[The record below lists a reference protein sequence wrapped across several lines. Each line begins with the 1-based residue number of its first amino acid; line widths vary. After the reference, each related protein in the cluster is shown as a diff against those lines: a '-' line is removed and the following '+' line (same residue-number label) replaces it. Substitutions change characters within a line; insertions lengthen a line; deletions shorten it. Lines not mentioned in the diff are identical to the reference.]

1 MRLVLLFL
9 MIPFLGFSQFY
20 LNGAASKL
28 SGSCY
33 LLTPATLFTGGSI
46 WSPNKINLNESF
58 QAIFKLSLGCTDAGG
73 ADGIVFGF
81 QPISTSFG
89 QAGGGLGFQTIAP
102 SLGVEFDT
110 WQNNDFGDPW
120 YDHIAIVRD
129 GDLNHN
135 SSFSNL
141 AGPVQADPND
151 PNIEDCD
158 FHRVRVD
165 WDAGQQLL
173 QVWFDC
179 ELRLSYTGDIVM
191 EIFDGD
197 PWVYWG
203 FTAGTGSAFNVQQ
216 VCLDYTTF
224 FQQQP
229 DVHICAGG
237 QVQLEVSGST
247 SYLWSP
253 AEGLSNPYIPNPVAA
268 PSETTTYLVEMR
280 DDCQLPFYDTTT
292 VFVHEDSLVVELGP
306 DTTFC
311 EGTPFVLD
319 ATPLN
324 TTPLPQYF
332 WSASASS
339 SPQLEILQSGSYRV
353 TVSLDANCI
362 TEDWITLTRIDLPK
376 VALGPNLTGCTG
388 EPILLQAFG
397 KSIDQYFWNTGEA
410 TAFLEVIEPGSYHIA
425 ASNECGEA
433 RDTIQIDFRPCESEL
448 YIPNVFSPNFD
459 GINDRAGV
467 MGQAGVGVVGVFQI
481 YDRWGTLVYE
491 ERNTPLSPSPKV
503 GWDGTLGGRPMPPG
517 VYVYFLEVQFING
530 KIRQK
535 KGDILLV
542 R

>member
-237 QVQLEVSGST
+237 RCNWRLAGVPLTCGRRQKDSAIPTYPIRSQLLRRQRLT
-247 SYLWSP
+247 SWRCAMTASFP
-253 AEGLSNPYIPNPVAA
+253 FTIRP
-268 PSETTTYLVEMR
+268 PSSCTKIR
-280 DDCQLPFYDTTT
+280 WWWNW
-292 VFVHEDSLVVELGP
+292 
-306 DTTFC
+306 
-311 EGTPFVLD
+311 
-319 ATPLN
+319 A
-324 TTPLPQYF
+324 
-332 WSASASS
+332 
-339 SPQLEILQSGSYRV
+339 
-353 TVSLDANCI
+353 
-362 TEDWITLTRIDLPK
+362 LTRP
-376 VALGPNLTGCTG
+376 
-388 EPILLQAFG
+388 F
-397 KSIDQYFWNTGEA
+397 
-410 TAFLEVIEPGSYHIA
+410 
-425 ASNECGEA
+425 A
-433 RDTIQIDFRPCESEL
+433 RERPLCS
-448 YIPNVFSPNFD
+448 
-459 GINDRAGV
+459 
-467 MGQAGVGVVGVFQI
+467 M
-481 YDRWGTLVYE
+481 
-491 ERNTPLSPSPKV
+491 PL
-503 GWDGTLGGRPMPPG
+503 R
-517 VYVYFLEVQFING
+517 
-530 KIRQK
+530 
-535 KGDILLV
+535 
-542 R
+542 